1 MDFLLD
7 PNVAYLIFLTGIVL
21 VFIAV
26 ATPGTGLVEI
36 GALFCFI
43 LTGYALYNL
52 SVNWWALVILLLS
65 VVPFIQAIRKPKS
78 FLFLALSILLIVIG
92 SVFLFASDDGS
103 LISVNPVIA
112 LISSGLVA
120 VFLWFLFRK
129 AIEAISRRPTHDLE
143 TLVGQIGEA
152 KSAIYGDGSVYI
164 AGEMWSARSD
174 SEIPA
179 GSHVRVIRRDG
190 FTLVVEKQ

>member
-36 GALFCFI
+36 GALFCFV

-52 SVNWWALVILLLS
+52 SINWWALVILLLS

-78 FLFLALSILLIVIG
+78 FLFLALSILLIVTG

-103 LISVNPVIA
+103 LISVNPIIA

-129 AIEAISRRPTHDLE
+129 AFEAISRRPTHDLE
-143 TLVGQIGEA
+143 ALVGQTGEA
-152 KSAIYGDGSVYI
+152 KSAIHGDGSVYV
-164 AGEMWSARSD
+164 AGEIWSARSD

-179 GSHVRVIRRDG
+179 GSHVRVVRRDG

>member
-78 FLFLALSILLIVIG
+78 FLFLALSILLIVTG

-152 KSAIYGDGSVYI
+152 KSVIYGDGSVYI

>member
-129 AIEAISRRPTHDLE
+129 ALEAISRRPTHDLE

>member
-21 VFIAV
+21 VFIAI

-36 GALFCFI
+36 SALFCFI

-65 VVPFIQAIRKPKS
+65 VVPFIQAVRKPKS
-78 FLFLALSILLIVIG
+78 FLFLALSILLIVTG

-103 LISVNPVIA
+103 LISVNPIIA

-120 VFLWFLFRK
+120 VFLWLLFRK

>member
-78 FLFLALSILLIVIG
+78 FLFLALSILLIVTG

>member
-36 GALFCFI
+36 GALFCFV

-52 SVNWWALVILLLS
+52 SINWWALVILLLS
-65 VVPFIQAIRKPKS
+65 VAPFIQAIRKPKS
-78 FLFLALSILLIVIG
+78 FLFLALSILLIVTG

-103 LISVNPVIA
+103 LISVNPIIA

-129 AIEAISRRPTHDLE
+129 AFEAISRRPTHDLE
-143 TLVGQIGEA
+143 TLVGQTGEA
-152 KSAIYGDGSVYI
+152 KSAIHGDGSVYV
-164 AGEMWSARSD
+164 AGEIWSARSD

-179 GSHVRVIRRDG
+179 GSHVRVVRRDG

>member
-65 VVPFIQAIRKPKS
+65 MVPFIQAIRKPKS

-129 AIEAISRRPTHDLE
+129 ALEAISRRPTHDLE

>member
-36 GALFCFI
+36 GALFCFV

-78 FLFLALSILLIVIG
+78 FLFLALSILLIVTG

-103 LISVNPVIA
+103 LISVNPIIA

-129 AIEAISRRPTHDLE
+129 AFEAISRRPTHDLE
-143 TLVGQIGEA
+143 ALVGQIGEA
-152 KSAIYGDGSVYI
+152 KSAIHGDGSVYV
-164 AGEMWSARSD
+164 AGEIWSARSD

-179 GSHVRVIRRDG
+179 GSHVRVVRRDG

>member
-143 TLVGQIGEA
+143 MLVGQIGEA

>member
-36 GALFCFI
+36 GALFCFV

-52 SVNWWALVILLLS
+52 SINWWALVILLLS

-78 FLFLALSILLIVIG
+78 FLFLALSILLIVTG

-103 LISVNPVIA
+103 LISVNPIIA

-129 AIEAISRRPTHDLE
+129 AFEAISRRPTR
-143 TLVGQIGEA
+143 
-152 KSAIYGDGSVYI
+152 
-164 AGEMWSARSD
+164 MSD
-174 SEIPA
+174 
-179 GSHVRVIRRDG
+179 RDP
-190 FTLVVEKQ
+190 